1 MARTLCHG
9 APVGEWTSPR
19 CWNTLIAVDDELL
32 LPAYLLAFRAPRSY
46 TGQDVVEMH
55 TIGCRP
61 ALRAL
66 CEKLMRLGARRALPG
81 EFTARAFLA
90 GQLRAGQVEA
100 VLSLIRAQSDAD
112 ARAAARMARGLQS
125 REIERCCDELT
136 DLLALIEAG
145 IDFVDEEDV
154 SFVSPQQVQARLAE
168 AILALSACGT
178 GGGLQLHCTRPHV
191 ALAGL
196 PNAGKSTLFNALVGE
211 ERAIVSPVVG
221 TTRDVISADTNLD
234 GVEVTLQDC
243 AGRGNSAGELE
254 AASHLAAEHAADTAD
269 LVLWVHDAAQ
279 DWQELETQVCQA
291 TPIQQRVL
299 VLSKIDTAAAA
310 DKSRSTAV
318 PFAEQ
323 VQVSC
328 RDGRGLQKLR
338 GIISQRF
345 RENRV
350 GVPVLLPWEDLHETL
365 ASLRRARELARTESR
380 SLPNAELVSLEL
392 RSALEY
398 LDPERLN
405 LSPDAVLGRIF
416 NQFCVGK

>member
-1 MARTLCHG
+1 MARSLCRG
-9 APVGEWTSPR
+9 ATVGESTGPQ
-19 CWNTLIAVDDELL
+19 CWNTHIQVDDELL
-32 LPAYLLAFRAPRSY
+32 LPAYVLAFRAPRSY
-46 TGQDVVEMH
+46 TGQDVVEIH

-112 ARAAARMARGLQS
+112 ARAAARLAHGFQT
-125 REIERCCDELT
+125 REIERCRDGLT

-154 SFVSPQQVQARLAE
+154 SFVSPQQVQARLAD
-168 AILALSACGT
+168 AILALSDCAAGENI
-178 GGGLQLHCTRPHV
+178 LFHRTRPHV

-234 GVEVTLQDC
+234 GVEITLQDC
-243 AGRGNSAGELE
+243 AGRGDSAGELE
-254 AASHLAAEHAADTAD
+254 AASHLAAENAADTAD
-269 LVLWVHDAAQ
+269 LVLWVHDAGR
-279 DWQELETQVCQA
+279 DWQEMETQACRA
-291 TPIQQRVL
+291 TPAQQRIL
-299 VLSKIDTAAAA
+299 VLSKSDTADGAEEPRRAAV
-310 DKSRSTAV
+310 R
-318 PFAEQ
+318 FAEQ

-338 GIISQRF
+338 DIISQRF
-345 RENRV
+345 RNERSEAA
-350 GVPVLLPWEDLHETL
+350 VLPARADLHEAL
-365 ASLRRARELARTESR
+365 AGLRRASDLAAADSQ
-380 SLPNAELVSLEL
+380 SLPKADLVSLEL
-392 RSALEY
+392 RSSIEY
-398 LDPERLN
+398 LDPHRHN

-416 NQFCVGK
+416 SQFCVGK